1 MVVAV
6 IAILGVWGPLKIR
19 FGDDMMTPTLNWALL
34 RLPFVVEVDYLSKG
48 QTVFRGVQAAL
59 HERMGWVKEM
69 VTLDRD
75 FFPLPAD
82 DHPKWHFRYPLVI

>member
-1 MVVAV
+1 ME
-6 IAILGVWGPLKIR
+6 LQNSKG
-19 FGDDMMTPTLNWALL
+19 MTPTPNWALL

-59 HERMGWVKEM
+59 HERMRWVKEM

-75 FFPLPAD
+75 FFTPS
-82 DHPKWHFRYPLVI
+82 